1 MKSDK
6 KKKKEISRE
15 QVQEAM
21 ARYLQSGG
29 KIIKLKTI
37 PDDSSR
43 KVYPEKNR
51 SHYEFD
57 SGLDEFNS

>member
-37 PDDSSR
+37 PDDFAST
-43 KVYPEKNR
+43 
-51 SHYEFD
+51 
-57 SGLDEFNS
+57 L